1 MGQGAVLFEKRESLG
16 IISLNRPEQR
26 NAITAQMAA
35 ELKEIRNEIGWGSG
49 VTVIVITGKG
59 LGFSV
64 GTEAE
69 AYSSFTTRKEFISNL
84 SVAST
89 IGSLVQPTIAA
100 INGDAFGQGLELAM
114 ACDIRLASETA
125 HFAMPQIIS
134 NQMPFDGGSQRL
146 PRVVGRTKALELILL
161 GQTVDSK
168 EALRIGLVGRIVPAD
183 ELIPAALTM
192 AEELATKGP
201 VALRFAKEAIIKGMD
216 MTLEQGLRLEAD
228 LYFLLHT
235 TKDRTEG
242 ITAFRDKRAPSFEG
256 K

>member
-1 MGQGAVLFEKRESLG
+1 MGKGAVIFEKRESLG
-16 IISLNRPEQR
+16 IITLNRPEQK

-35 ELKEIRNEIGWGSG
+35 ELKGIRNEIGWGSG
-49 VTVIVITGKG
+49 ISVIVITGKG
-59 LGFSV
+59 LEFSV

-69 AYSSFTTRKEFISNL
+69 EYSSLTTREAFIRNL
-84 SVAST
+84 SVAAT

-125 HFAMPQIIS
+125 RFAMPQIIN

-168 EALRIGLVGRIVPAD
+168 EAVGIGLVSRIVPAD
-183 ELIPAALTM
+183 ELMPAALAM
-192 AEELATKGP
+192 AEELAAKGP
-201 VALRFAKEAIIKGMD
+201 IALRFAKEAITKGMD

-235 TKDRTEG
+235 TRDRTEG
-242 ITAFRDKRAPSFEG
+242 ITAFREKRTPSFEG